1 MKSNL
6 SIWQRVLR
14 LVLTEKGY
22 VLRRLRNDRKM
33 LEATVANFEAQVNDA
48 HLAIASTIENVRR
61 SEANQVAYEERNM
74 LLGVKIEGVSA
85 DFKQLQNR
93 RKHQQA
99 AEKSDLLEEL
109 IEEQITLEKNMAN
122 NAENIKQQTLRIRT
136 LRRTHTELKST
147 LQAKRDQLNN
157 LISRYEAAQAMD
169 KATSTLML
177 LESGNH
183 EEDMRSYEQN
193 IRKQEA
199 AVESRMEV
207 RESSESR
214 MFERLEHDEDVQK
227 RLAQHISTPQKGIE

>member
-61 SEANQVAYEERNM
+61 SEENQVAYEERNM

>member
-61 SEANQVAYEERNM
+61 SEENQVAYEERNM

-109 IEEQITLEKNMAN
+109 IEEQIILEKNMAN